1 MRGLGVGSILR
12 AMMFDPEISGVAAV
26 LIAGYLM
33 TVAGVHKRVLRW
45 RHQPRRCPSC
55 RHEQRD
61 CICRRTERRR
71 GGPHHWVL
79 R

>member
-1 MRGLGVGSILR
+1 MSL
-12 AMMFDPEISGVAAV
+12 DPQISAAAAA
-26 LIAGYLM
+26 LIAGYMM
-33 TVAGVHKRVLRW
+33 TIAGLHKGGLR
-45 RHQPRRCPSC
+45 RRRPPRRCPSC

-71 GGPHHWVL
+71 HFHRWGL